1 MNEERQVMS
10 RPNAARAQG
19 DGLGRAADSGLM
31 NGVSEPT
38 PPVNSMNMDGETVP
52 RVTSLSGTGV
62 ASGQDTSSAP
72 PGPSSVDVAP
82 SAVTATGTSSAN
94 SARGFLMGPDSR
106 NSVEE
111 VPVSSSSVTAAG
123 VRRGPPAFLSGVA
136 KAVQAIPAAV
146 EGLVLGHPQGTTGGL
161 RTAEVDGYVS
171 AQSGSPDRRPPPPME
186 GTSSTPLLDE
196 QTLRTLSGHQVSAP
210 H

>member
-1 MNEERQVMS
+1 MGLNPNSYPMNEERQVMS

-82 SAVTATGTSSAN
+82 TAVTATGTSSAN

-111 VPVSSSSVTAAG
+111 SLYHHLLLRRQECAG
-123 VRRGPPAFLSGVA
+123 DHRHSCR
-136 KAVQAIPAAV
+136 
-146 EGLVLGHPQGTTGGL
+146 E
-161 RTAEVDGYVS
+161 
-171 AQSGSPDRRPPPPME
+171 
-186 GTSSTPLLDE
+186 
-196 QTLRTLSGHQVSAP
+196 
-210 H
+210 